1 MTVEFE
7 HVTLIDA
14 PIEIVFDV
22 SLDIDAHLA
31 SMSDSNERA
40 IDGVTTGHIGLGESV
55 TWRARHFGI
64 PFTMTS
70 RVIELDRPRRFVDE
84 QMRGPV
90 VPPRAPLRRRR
101 RWHDDDRP
109 HPVRRADQLRRLD
122 RRTTRARA
130 LPAPADCTAQRV
142 PERHGRGA
150 PLMAPTDHRT
160 LSALVDGA
168 ASKKLHATPCHRIT
182 RRSR

>member
-1 MTVEFE
+1 
-7 HVTLIDA
+7 
-14 PIEIVFDV
+14 
-22 SLDIDAHLA
+22 
-31 SMSDSNERA
+31 MSDSNERA

-55 TWRARHFGI
+55 TWRARHFGT

-84 QMRGPV
+84 QMRGPFRSFQHEHLFV
-90 VPPRAPLRRRR
+90 AA
-101 RWHDDDRP
+101 DGGQP
-109 HPVRRADQLRRLD
+109 HPLRRADQLRRLD

-130 LPAPADCTAQRV
+130 LPAPADRTAQRV

>member
-14 PIEIVFDV
+14 PIEIVFDA

-55 TWRARHFGI
+55 TWRARHSGI

-84 QMRGPV
+84 QMRGPFQSFHHEHLFV
-90 VPPRAPLRRRR
+90 AADGGTTMTDHIRFDAPISFVGWIVERLVLARYLR
-101 RWHDDDRP
+101 H
-109 HPVRRADQLRRLD
+109 LI
-122 RRTTRARA
+122 
-130 LPAPADCTAQRV
+130 AQRS
-142 PERHGRGA
+142 EFLRDTAEGLR
-150 PLMAPTDHRT
+150 
-160 LSALVDGA
+160 
-168 ASKKLHATPCHRIT
+168 
-182 RRSR
+182 

>member
-84 QMRGPV
+84 QMRGPFRSFQHEHLFV
-90 VPPRAPLRRRR
+90 AADGGTTMTDHIRFDAPISFVGWIVERLVLARYLR
-101 RWHDDDRP
+101 H
-109 HPVRRADQLRRLD
+109 LI
-122 RRTTRARA
+122 
-130 LPAPADCTAQRV
+130 AQRS
-142 PERHGRGA
+142 EFLRDTAEGLR
-150 PLMAPTDHRT
+150 
-160 LSALVDGA
+160 
-168 ASKKLHATPCHRIT
+168 
-182 RRSR
+182 